1 MRPSQPV
8 VMAHL
13 RVGADRRGVW
23 AWASLDVEVKRR
35 ERAEA
40 ILRTPRRPIPWMTSR
55 SRRDTR
61 RPPPQR
67 VGVVSGV
74 LSTNV
79 DGQETLFG
87 DVVSKRFGPQNENDD
102 RELPPQRLTGS
113 EFGDDEAEAPSR
125 VDTTQSTGRDRLR
138 ALASLFPDDPAML
151 ELEVDPMAHIGRAT
165 PRTKGRGL
173 GAHSV
178 ALNRLGPAARRRRS
192 RRRCGSSRRYE
203 SGLPAKRGRR

>member
-1 MRPSQPV
+1 M
-8 VMAHL
+8 
-13 RVGADRRGVW
+13 GFFRRG
-23 AWASLDVEVKRR
+23 SKKKGKGGGDSSDS
-35 ERAEA
+35 
-40 ILRTPRRPIPWMTSR
+40 TPADSVDDEPQSTGHE
-55 SRRDTR
+55 TA
-61 RPPPQR
+61 PPQR